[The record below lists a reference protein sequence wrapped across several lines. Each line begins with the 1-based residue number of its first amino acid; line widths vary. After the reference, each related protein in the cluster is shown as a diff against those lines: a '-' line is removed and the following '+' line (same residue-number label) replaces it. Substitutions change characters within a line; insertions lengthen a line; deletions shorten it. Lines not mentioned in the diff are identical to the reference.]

1 MIHLKLMSQ
10 TTQKP
15 RFATLDVLRGFFIL
29 VILVD
34 HLNRFPSWFAWVTGQ
49 GRLWV
54 SAGEGF
60 FIISGL
66 LVGYTRG
73 FKKRHR
79 PMKEVIGLLYSRAL
93 ILYLSAVIASS
104 LLLFLTLHT
113 HFPLALQPS
122 VVVPRNSLTTAIY
135 QIFTLHFVFEWVYF
149 LKFYIASLCIAPAF
163 IWLLR
168 KNQNVVALIGACSL
182 WALGY
187 YIKQD
192 WLQWQILFFV
202 PAVFGYHLES
212 IQSSWREL
220 PGNTRRYIE
229 RGIIGL
235 TIVAFVIS
243 SFWVFGW
250 VFVKGPHAVM
260 SFDSYI
266 ATRRIIDPF
275 FYKVQL
281 SMGRVLLAFV
291 CFAGLYIIVNKSRRY
306 TARYTDWF
314 LIPLGTY
321 SLVAYILH
329 GFILLPI
336 QAFIPLTLS
345 STFNTIL
352 GVITVLLV
360 WKLSQLKIVRRV
372 IPK

>member
-1 MIHLKLMSQ
+1 MLHLKLMSRLM
-10 TTQKP
+10 QKL
-15 RFATLDVLRGFFIL
+15 RFPTLDVLRGFFIL
-29 VILVD
+29 VIIID
-34 HLNRFPSWFAWVTGQ
+34 HLNRFPSWFAWMTGQ

-73 FKKRHR
+73 FKKRHKS
-79 PMKEVIGLLYSRAL
+79 MKEVVKLLYSRAL
-93 ILYLSAVIASS
+93 VLYLCAITASS
-104 LLLFLTLHT
+104 LLLLLTLHT
-113 HFPLALQPS
+113 HFPLTLQPS
-122 VVVPRNSLTTAIY
+122 IVVPQNSLTTAIY
-135 QIFTLHFVFEWVYF
+135 QILTLHFVFEWVYF
-149 LKFYIASLCIAPAF
+149 LKFYVASFLIAPFF

-168 KNQNVVALIGACSL
+168 KNQNIVALIGACSL
-182 WALGY
+182 WLIGY
-187 YIKQD
+187 HIKQD

-212 IQSSWREL
+212 IQSYWRKL
-220 PGNTRRYIE
+220 SQSKRHTIE
-229 RGIIGL
+229 WSIIIL
-235 TIVAFVIS
+235 TITALTIS

-260 SFDSYI
+260 SFDNYI
-266 ATRRIIDPF
+266 AIRRIIDPY
-275 FYKVQL
+275 FYKIQL
-281 SMGRVLLAFV
+281 SIGRVLLAFL
-291 CFAGLYIIVNKSRRY
+291 CFSGLYIIVHKSRHY
-306 TARYTDWF
+306 IAKYTDW
-314 LIPLGTY
+314 LLLPLGTY

-352 GVITVLLV
+352 AIGTVLLV
-360 WKLSQLKIVRRV
+360 WKFSQLTIVRRV